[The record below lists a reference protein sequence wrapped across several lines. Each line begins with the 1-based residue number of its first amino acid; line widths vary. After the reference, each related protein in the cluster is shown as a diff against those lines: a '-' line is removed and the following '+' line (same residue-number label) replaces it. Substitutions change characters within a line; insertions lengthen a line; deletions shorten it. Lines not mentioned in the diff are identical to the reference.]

1 MSIRSGVVCLMSVP
15 GPVPLVVH
23 HDLLQWKDA
32 TEAPAV
38 DGGGEGPEVPTGWRP
53 GRRGLRDYS
62 DGRSE

>member
-1 MSIRSGVVCLMSVP
+1 MSIRPGVVCLMSVP

-38 DGGGEGPEVPTGWRP
+38 DGGGEGPEVPTG
-53 GRRGLRDYS
+53 
-62 DGRSE
+62 